1 MTTVQSVSAASSS
14 AASSTNNA
22 SAAAMDY
29 QAFLRLLIAQ
39 LKNQDP
45 TKPMDST
52 EFVAQLA
59 TFSQV
64 EQSIAAN
71 TKLDSL
77 LTSSALSLAESLIGR
92 SVTSADGETTGT
104 VASVKITSEGPV
116 ATLADGNTMPLGAGL
131 EIY

>member
-1 MTTVQSVSAASSS
+1 MTTVQSVSAANGS
-14 AASSTNNA
+14 AISSTNNA

-92 SVTSADGETTGT
+92 TVTSADGATTGT
-104 VASVKITSEGPV
+104 VASVKITSQGPI
-116 ATLADGNTMPLGAGL
+116 ATLADGKTIPLGAGL
-131 EIY
+131 VVH